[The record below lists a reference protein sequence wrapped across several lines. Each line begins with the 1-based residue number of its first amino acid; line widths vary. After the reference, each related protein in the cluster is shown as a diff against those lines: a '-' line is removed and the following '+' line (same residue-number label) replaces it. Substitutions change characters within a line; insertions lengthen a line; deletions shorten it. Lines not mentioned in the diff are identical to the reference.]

1 MLVLERLR
9 VLVGCRGGAVRLWQ
23 VGMGWN
29 EEEDWF
35 GSATCEQASDSEALT
50 CLAALNGDPIQWRAP
65 LAWAGLAACGLGA
78 IAESRAEIRS
88 FFSASRRF
96 TFSPP
101 SPDVVLS
108 PLDDNAALAAAS
120 FSFSSRRVAYTC
132 IIGISTV
139 DL

>member
-1 MLVLERLR
+1 MNDDLTRILQPKVFRIINGLSSSSLGSLIVQLLSVNIIGRLQK
-9 VLVGCRGGAVRLWQ
+9 L
-23 VGMGWN
+23 
-29 EEEDWF
+29 
-35 GSATCEQASDSEALT
+35 LT
-50 CLAALNGDPIQWRAP
+50 CAR
-65 LAWAGLAACGLGA
+65 A